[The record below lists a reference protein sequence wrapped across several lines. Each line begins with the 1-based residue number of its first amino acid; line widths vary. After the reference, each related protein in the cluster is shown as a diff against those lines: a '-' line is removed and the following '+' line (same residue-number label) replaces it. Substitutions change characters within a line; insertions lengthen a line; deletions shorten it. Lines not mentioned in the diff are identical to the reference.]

1 MTKTSDN
8 QQAGPSHDSAH
19 DDANKGSGASGGVF
33 YVTTPIY
40 YVNDKPHL
48 GHVYT
53 TMVADVVARYHRLR
67 GDDTFFLTGVDE
79 HSAKVVDKAAEMG
92 LSTEAW
98 AEQNAGAFRAT
109 FEKLEM
115 TNDDFVRTSSDL
127 HKTKVTEYVTALI
140 ASGDVYEGEYE
151 GWYDAGQEE
160 YVPENKAKESDYKSP
175 VNGKPLVK
183 KTEKNY
189 FFRLSNYVE
198 PLLEHF
204 RDHSTF
210 VQPDA
215 RRNEIVNRIKE
226 ANDVPISR
234 TGTGGWGIPVPGA
247 PEQSIYVWI
256 DALFNYLTY
265 VDTPERRHYWTDGE
279 GVTHFIAKD
288 ILWFH
293 AAIWPAMLMAL
304 AKCENYG
311 WVNLPKQIYSHSYWV
326 SESGEKMS
334 KSLGNFL
341 DPQAIDNYVSE
352 FGLDALR
359 YFLAT
364 RGPLGT
370 TDSAFSPDLFIE
382 VYNADLA
389 NTFGNSCSRVS
400 NMIGKYFRGVC
411 PEVSPQSRRDAEG
424 QSGDINHNL
433 IDYHPEESKKEYSE
447 RNNEH
452 YMKLLDIAQLYGMK
466 SMKLE
471 LAAGTALK
479 LVVSIDKY
487 IEETAPFKLAKDRE
501 ANKEEVGTILYNC
514 AEALRIASVLLWPF
528 IPDACEEFWK
538 RIGCDYAEQM
548 EATSGGGGKGNLAE
562 WVQWGQLKP
571 GTPIEKGDALFPR
584 YQVEK
589 K

>member
-1 MTKTSDN
+1 M
-8 QQAGPSHDSAH
+8 
-19 DDANKGSGASGGVF
+19 ASPDTF

-53 TMVADVVARYHRLR
+53 TMVADVVARYHRLK

-79 HSAKVVDKAAEMG
+79 HAAKVSDKAAENG
-92 LSTEAW
+92 LSPQAW
-98 AEQNAGAFRAT
+98 ADQNAAAFRET

-115 TNDDFVRTSSDL
+115 TNNDFVRTSSDR
-127 HKTKVTEYVTALI
+127 HKQKVTEYVAALLK
-140 ASGDVYEGEYE
+140 SGDVYEGEYV

-160 YVPENKAKESDYKSP
+160 YVPENKAKETGYKSP

-189 FFRLSNYVE
+189 FFRLGNYRDE
-198 PLLEHF
+198 LLAF
-204 RDHSTF
+204 YSKRDEASKGY
-210 VQPDA
+210 VQPEA
-215 RRNEIVNRIKE
+215 RKNEIVNRIKE
-226 ANDVPISR
+226 ANDIPISR
-234 TGTGGWGIPVPGA
+234 TGSGGWGIPVPGDE
-247 PEQSIYVWI
+247 EQTIYVWI

-265 VDTPERRHYWTDGE
+265 VDDNERRHYWESGA
-279 GVTHFIAKD
+279 THFIAKD

-293 AAIWPAMLMAL
+293 AAIWPALQMAL
-304 AKCENYG
+304 AKCDGYE
-311 WVNLPKQIYSHSYWV
+311 WVWGEGVQQNQLVYSHSYWV

-341 DPQAIDNYVSE
+341 DPAAIDNYVEE

-370 TDSAFSPDLFIE
+370 TDSAFSPDLFVE
-382 VYNADLA
+382 VYNSDLA
-389 NTFGNSCSRVS
+389 NTFGNSASRVS
-400 NMIGKYFRGVC
+400 NMIGKYLDPEGLPLAALIQWA
-411 PEVSPQSRRDAEG
+411 PEVTEVQPEMHHQSCVDQYSSTIVELELGKSATSAIRIVQYVD
-424 QSGDINHNL
+424 QL
-433 IDYHPEESKKEYSE
+433 IDVT
-447 RNNEH
+447 
-452 YMKLLDIAQLYGMK
+452 Q
-466 SMKLE
+466 
-471 LAAGTALK
+471 
-479 LVVSIDKY
+479 
-487 IEETAPFKLAKDRE
+487 PFKLAKDMQE
-501 ANKEEVGTILYNC
+501 NGSEVLEILSEC

-528 IPDACEEFWK
+528 IPDKCEAFWH
-538 RIGCDYAEQM
+538 RIGFGHYADQLKDN
-548 EATSGGGGKGNLAE
+548 GKGDLEA
-562 WVQWGQLKP
+562 WVKWGQLEP